1 MSIQD
6 RQLASAVDEYADV
19 LQRPENRL
27 ATGLSEADV
36 EGFLAAFASAAEG
49 VDVNFSLAPAT
60 STLSLGCQAARH
72 AAARAAEGVGAMSMT
87 AYPLKLPASVKAPQ
101 ADL

>member
-49 VDVNFSLAPAT
+49 VDVNFRWRPRLPPCRSVVKLRVMLPRE
-60 STLSLGCQAARH
+60 L
-72 AAARAAEGVGAMSMT
+72 
-87 AYPLKLPASVKAPQ
+87 LKELE
-101 ADL
+101 L